1 MSPSLCF
8 EFDTQTGGYQR
19 EPVHKSYPIYAHIH
33 GMAPEH
39 MCAHTNTHTQINVT
53 NVMKNEDPLLK
64 CNSSRV
70 STDLRILLLEIKP
83 NVCGKGECAHTYTPV
98 CVGGERKRQ
107 TTHTHTPQLHTH
119 FQLV

>member
-1 MSPSLCF
+1 
-8 EFDTQTGGYQR
+8 
-19 EPVHKSYPIYAHIH
+19 
-33 GMAPEH
+33 MAPEH

-98 CVGGERKRQ
+98 WGGEKEADD
-107 TTHTHTPQLHTH
+107 THTHTTVTH
-119 FQLV
+119 SFPACIKTGKV